1 MIKKLSPDSVFL
13 PVPHYVAA
21 THVSP
26 ASEWVVTSGQVGI
39 TPDGAIVEGLEQQ
52 TTVALENVF
61 RILRDSGMTMEN
73 IVKLNFFVK
82 EGENVEHLR
91 NARNKLMPNTPVA
104 STIIFIS
111 GLVMDEL
118 LVEIDCTAAS

>member
-21 THVSP
+21 THIAP

-39 TPDGAIVEGLEQQ
+39 GPDGATAEGLEQQ

-61 RILRDSGMTMEN
+61 RILSDAGMTMEN

-82 EGENVEHLR
+82 QGENVEDLR
-91 NARNKLMPNTPVA
+91 RARNRLMPNTPVA
-104 STIIFIS
+104 STILFIS
-111 GLVMDEL
+111 GLVVDEL
-118 LVEIDCTAAS
+118 LVEIDCIAAG